1 MVGKGKQAGV
11 LEQFVR
17 TQTELTQTS
26 VDQADDFENAQVKL
40 AERVYDLVLFAQDE
54 PETQTARMIQE
65 LQLQGKR
72 MPLLFL
78 PGTLA
83 HGPGVELHGDAGSHA
98 AESALIRTIRGA
110 VALGRAEQQRREVED
125 TFGTLYSAIEQS
137 ADMVLITDS
146 SGVIEYV
153 NPAFEKITGYARAEV
168 IGQTPRILKSG
179 EQSPELYRELW
190 AKITAGEVYRGV
202 LVNRKKTGE
211 SFVVEKTIT
220 PVRNAAGRVTH
231 FISND
236 RDISERR
243 RLEADRDAPPI

>member
-1 MVGKGKQAGV
+1 MMTKSKASPGGPRPLQLLVVGKGKQAGV

-17 TQTELTQTS
+17 TQAELTQTS
-26 VDQADDFENAQVKL
+26 VDQANDFENAQVKL

-83 HGPGVELHGDAGSHA
+83 HGPGVESHGDAASHA

-153 NPAFEKITGYARAEV
+153 NPAFEKITGYARVEV
-168 IGQTPRILKSG
+168 IG
-179 EQSPELYRELW
+179 
-190 AKITAGEVYRGV
+190 
-202 LVNRKKTGE
+202 
-211 SFVVEKTIT
+211 
-220 PVRNAAGRVTH
+220 
-231 FISND
+231 
-236 RDISERR
+236 
-243 RLEADRDAPPI
+243 

>member
-1 MVGKGKQAGV
+1 MMTKSKASPGGPRPLQLLVVGKGKQAGV

-83 HGPGVELHGDAGSHA
+83 HGPGVKSHGDAASHA

-110 VALGRAEQQRREVED
+110 VALGRGEQQEVARDQVHEPDDELHLAHHVTADPRQRAPLVDPEVVVEESARSLQDQAVDDEERADDVEGNELRESHAADSRDYRRER
-125 TFGTLYSAIEQS
+125 
-137 ADMVLITDS
+137 
-146 SGVIEYV
+146 
-153 NPAFEKITGYARAEV
+153 P
-168 IGQTPRILKSG
+168 
-179 EQSPELYRELW
+179 
-190 AKITAGEVYRGV
+190 
-202 LVNRKKTGE
+202 
-211 SFVVEKTIT
+211 
-220 PVRNAAGRVTH
+220 
-231 FISND
+231 ND
-236 RDISERR
+236 RHE
-243 RLEADRDAPPI
+243 LG